1 MTEQPKS
8 LTEEA
13 QSLARVPLF
22 KRLEPHELEH
32 LAEEVDQVNY
42 QAGATIFHE
51 HDRGDALY
59 IVEEGNVRIWVM
71 DEDVHEVTLAELKP
85 GDFFGELAVLDRGER
100 SSSATAITDIHL
112 HRLSSDD
119 FQQFLIDHP
128 DASVDV
134 ICEIAARMRQT
145 NLLVTQRASKN
156 INVEMEQ
163 KSTLGQRVADKVAAF
178 GGSWTFIFIYGTS
191 LIAWM
196 VANTFILYYMG
207 HGENGAQFDPYPYIL
222 LNLMLSMTAA
232 LQAPIIMMSQ
242 NRAGEK
248 DRLAAEQ
255 DFKVNL
261 KSELM
266 LEELVRRDRER
277 TLQLDELLRSVEAL
291 RTNALGRGEESSAS
305 YERITIRALLVT
317 TTLGCFASL
326 ILTEHVGLVT
336 LPVRVESAQQTSGGH
351 LRCGGL
357 YCCCSLSSAQS
368 PAPSQL
374 RQTLRSW
381 T

>member
-1 MTEQPKS
+1 MPADMTNLS
-8 LTEEA
+8 EEA
-13 QSLARVPLF
+13 QSLSRVPLF

-42 QAGATIFHE
+42 KAGETIFNE

-59 IVEEGNVRIWVM
+59 ILEEGSVRIWVY
-71 DEDVHEVTLAELKP
+71 DEDVKDVTLAQLKP

-119 FQQFLIDHP
+119 FQKFLLEHP
-128 DASVDV
+128 DASIDV

-145 NLLVTQRASKN
+145 NQLVSQRAARN
-156 INVEMEQ
+156 INVEMEA
-163 KSTLGQRVADKVAAF
+163 KSTIGQRIADKVASF
-178 GGSWTFIFIYGTS
+178 GGSWTFIIIYLS
-191 LIAWM
+191 FLVAWM
-196 VANTFILYYMG
+196 AFNTFVLVHYG
-207 HGENGAQFDPYPYIL
+207 RGDEGAQFDPYPYIL

-242 NRAGEK
+242 NRAAEK

-266 LEELVRRDRER
+266 LEELIRKARVRDAEIDK
-277 TLQLDELLRSVEAL
+277 LANSVESLRSEL
-291 RTNALGRGEESSAS
+291 NSKTD
-305 YERITIRALLVT
+305 
-317 TTLGCFASL
+317 
-326 ILTEHVGLVT
+326 
-336 LPVRVESAQQTSGGH
+336 
-351 LRCGGL
+351 
-357 YCCCSLSSAQS
+357 
-368 PAPSQL
+368 
-374 RQTLRSW
+374 
-381 T
+381 

>member
-1 MTEQPKS
+1 MAADMNNLS
-8 LTEEA
+8 EEA

-22 KRLEPHELEH
+22 KRLEADELER
-32 LAEEVDQVNY
+32 LAKEIDPVNY
-42 QAGATIFHE
+42 KAGETIFHE

-59 IVEEGNVRIWVM
+59 ILEEGSVRIWVM
-71 DEDVHEVTLAELKP
+71 DEDVSEVTLAELKP

-100 SSSATAITDIHL
+100 SSSATALTDIHL

-128 DASVDV
+128 DAAIDV
-134 ICEIAARMRQT
+134 ICEIGARMRQT
-145 NLLVTQRASKN
+145 NLLVTQRAARN

-163 KSTLGQRVADKVAAF
+163 KATIGQRVADKVASF
-178 GGSWTFIFIYGTS
+178 GGSWTFIIIYLTF

-196 VANTFILYYMG
+196 AFNTFVLVRYG
-207 HGENGAQFDPYPYIL
+207 HGDNGAQFDPYPYIL

-242 NRAGEK
+242 NRAAEK

-266 LEELVRRDRER
+266 LEELIRKQRER
-277 TLQLDELLRSVEAL
+277 DAQM
-291 RTNALGRGEESSAS
+291 EEVN
-305 YERITIRALLVT
+305 RALAALKRDKPT
-317 TTLGCFASL
+317 
-326 ILTEHVGLVT
+326 H
-336 LPVRVESAQQTSGGH
+336 
-351 LRCGGL
+351 
-357 YCCCSLSSAQS
+357 
-368 PAPSQL
+368 
-374 RQTLRSW
+374 
-381 T
+381 

>member
-100 SSSATAITDIHL
+100 SSSATALTDIHL

-119 FQQFLIDHP
+119 FQKFLIEHP
-128 DASVDV
+128 DASIDV
-134 ICEIAARMRQT
+134 ICEIAQRMRQT
-145 NLLVTQRASKN
+145 NLLVTQRAARN
-156 INVEMEQ
+156 INVQMEARA
-163 KSTLGQRVADKVAAF
+163 TLGQRVADKVAAF
-178 GGSWTFIFIYGTS
+178 GGSWTFIFIYGGA
-191 LIAWM
+191 LILWM
-196 VANTFILYYMG
+196 MLNSIILARL
-207 HGENGAQFDPYPYIL
+207 GAPDATKQFDPYPYIL

-232 LQAPIIMMSQ
+232 MQAPIIMMSQ
-242 NRAGEK
+242 NRAAEK

-266 LEELVRRDRER
+266 LEELVRKQRER
-277 TLQLDELLRSVEAL
+277 DLQMDHLNGALKTLQD
-291 RTNALGRGEESSAS
+291 
-305 YERITIRALLVT
+305 
-317 TTLGCFASL
+317 TLQK
-326 ILTEHVGLVT
+326 T
-336 LPVRVESAQQTSGGH
+336 QT
-351 LRCGGL
+351 
-357 YCCCSLSSAQS
+357 
-368 PAPSQL
+368 
-374 RQTLRSW
+374 
-381 T
+381 